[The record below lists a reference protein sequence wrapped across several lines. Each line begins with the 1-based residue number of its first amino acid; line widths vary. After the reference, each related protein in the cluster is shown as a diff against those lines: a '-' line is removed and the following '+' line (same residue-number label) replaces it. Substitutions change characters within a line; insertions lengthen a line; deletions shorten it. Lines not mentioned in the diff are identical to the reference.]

1 MVTLQ
6 LLRLPVHAPDQRE
19 KTEPAAGFAVSVTV
33 VP

>member
-6 LLRLPVHAPDQRE
+6 LLRLPVHAPDQNE
-19 KTEPAAGFAVSVTV
+19 KTEPVAGVAVSVTV